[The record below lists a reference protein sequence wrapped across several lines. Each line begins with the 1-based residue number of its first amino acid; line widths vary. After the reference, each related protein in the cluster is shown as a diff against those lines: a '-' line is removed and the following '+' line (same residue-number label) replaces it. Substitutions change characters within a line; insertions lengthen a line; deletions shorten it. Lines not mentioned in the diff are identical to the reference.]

1 MTESKGIVQTTAETG
16 LAHVKEGVGAVVDKS
31 AAQVK
36 KSNLSTL
43 RAVLQ
48 AGRYGGV
55 TNRTY

>member
-1 MTESKGIVQTTAETG
+1 MTESKGIVQATTESG
-16 LAHVKEGVGAVVDKS
+16 LAHVKEGVSSVVDKS

-36 KSNLSTL
+36 RSNLSTL

-48 AGRYGGV
+48 AGRFGGV